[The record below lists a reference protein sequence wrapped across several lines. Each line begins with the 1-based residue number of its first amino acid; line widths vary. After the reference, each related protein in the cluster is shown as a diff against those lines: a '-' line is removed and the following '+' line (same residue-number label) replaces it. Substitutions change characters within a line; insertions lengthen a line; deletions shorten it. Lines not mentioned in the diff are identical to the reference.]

1 MIKKRMIKTVTL
13 FLAVMVLLTG
23 CEKAP
28 EAANDDGILRAKG
41 GSDDAIEAVVND
53 EEEKM
58 EAGEKTPGEIPTG
71 SKAEETFSGGGTVN
85 VTLGEGENRMRI
97 EAEVKAAPE
106 AVGTLIMQADS
117 RLSGETLRSFLDP
130 QGEVKDYTEELL
142 AAEEA
147 ERKRVAEIDE
157 KLGEGSS
164 IVEIAGVGDGS
175 TLALT
180 DGNRKAV
187 LVGKTGASFEDAF
200 LQEKCR
206 AVMQE
211 NVETEQELN
220 VKDEKAGE
228 SSFSLQ
234 EAKAL
239 LMEKLSVLGIE
250 DIHLTKAY
258 FYGADD
264 LSFYELQFCPVVDGL
279 PVAYC
284 FGQHDISRVYPNG
297 LAWVSAEGVAEIGL
311 WNCLMEQVSA
321 GEEDTILGFDK
332 VQELL
337 RIYLKDGR
345 LQCTEDIPFS
355 TAELVYYVELK
366 DGKLE
371 LSPVW
376 GIYMD
381 LEEYVDYCGQAERI
395 DFVWTIHI
403 DAVKGE
409 ILEVQ

>member
-1 MIKKRMIKTVTL
+1 MKKKKAKTGILL
-13 FLAVMVLLTG
+13 FMSLVLLTA
-23 CEKAP
+23 CQKAP
-28 EAANDDGILRAKG
+28 EVSGDDEILRAKG
-41 GSDDAIEAVVND
+41 PSEDAVEAVVN
-53 EEEKM
+53 EEEPS
-58 EAGEKTPGEIPTG
+58 ETTAGTEDTAAETVSVVLG
-71 SKAEETFSGGGTVN
+71 SGDS
-85 VTLGEGENRMRI
+85 RMKI
-97 EAEVKAAPE
+97 EAEVAAVPD
-106 AVGTLIMQADS
+106 VVNTLTMQAGNSLDEEA
-117 RLSGETLRSFLDP
+117 LKNFLDP
-130 QGEVKDYTEELL
+130 QGEVKDITEEVL
-142 AAEEA
+142 AAEET
-147 ERKRVAEIDE
+147 ERQRVAEIDE

-403 DAVKGE
+403 DAVTGE

>member
-1 MIKKRMIKTVTL
+1 M
-13 FLAVMVLLTG
+13 
-23 CEKAP
+23 
-28 EAANDDGILRAKG
+28 
-41 GSDDAIEAVVND
+41 
-53 EEEKM
+53 
-58 EAGEKTPGEIPTG
+58 
-71 SKAEETFSGGGTVN
+71 
-85 VTLGEGENRMRI
+85 
-97 EAEVKAAPE
+97 
-106 AVGTLIMQADS
+106 
-117 RLSGETLRSFLDP
+117 
-130 QGEVKDYTEELL
+130 
-142 AAEEA
+142 
-147 ERKRVAEIDE
+147 
-157 KLGEGSS
+157 
-164 IVEIAGVGDGS
+164 
-175 TLALT
+175 
-180 DGNRKAV
+180 
-187 LVGKTGASFEDAF
+187 
-200 LQEKCR
+200 
-206 AVMQE
+206 
-211 NVETEQELN
+211 
-220 VKDEKAGE
+220 
-228 SSFSLQ
+228 
-234 EAKAL
+234 
-239 LMEKLSVLGIE
+239 
-250 DIHLTKAY
+250 
-258 FYGADD
+258 
-264 LSFYELQFCPVVDGL
+264 
-279 PVAYC
+279 AYC

-403 DAVKGE
+403 DAVTGE